1 VIVELIGALT
11 IYSAVM
17 AILTEDNR
25 RKMPYI
31 NAMNFGITA
40 LIALS
45 VKHPLSGIAA
55 LAYFIFS
62 TLESNAIASSID
74 RLKEVNSR

>member
-1 VIVELIGALT
+1 MIIEIIGVITA
-11 IYSAVM
+11 YSALM
-17 AILTEDNR
+17 AVLTEDSR

-31 NAMNFGITA
+31 NAMNFGVTA

-45 VKHPLSGIAA
+45 VKHPLAGVAA

-62 TLESNAIASSID
+62 TMESNAIASTID
-74 RLKEVNSR
+74 RLKEADSE

>member
-1 VIVELIGALT
+1 MIVELIGLITA
-11 IYSAVM
+11 YSAVM
-17 AILTEDNR
+17 AILTEDTR

-31 NAMNFGITA
+31 NAMNFGVTA

-45 VKHPLSGIAA
+45 VKHPLSGVAA

-62 TLESNAIASSID
+62 TMESNAIASTID
-74 RLKEVNSR
+74 RLKEVESR

>member
-1 VIVELIGALT
+1 VIVELIGLITA
-11 IYSAVM
+11 YSAVM
-17 AILTEDNR
+17 AILTEDTR

-31 NAMNFGITA
+31 NAMNFGVTA

-45 VKHPLSGIAA
+45 VKHPLSGVAA

-62 TLESNAIASSID
+62 TMESNAIASTID
-74 RLKEVNSR
+74 RLKEVESR